1 MRNYWM
7 FYAVSMQEFIAYRL
21 SLIFEFLGLL
31 IKTLLVFSFW
41 SVFVKNGN
49 HVGFESNNEVLG
61 YMVVAAILPTII
73 SSEAGVNLGKRIL
86 SGDIATD
93 LIKPYN
99 TIVMLSVKS
108 LFFNIF
114 KFILF
119 FIPIVTL
126 YNYLG
131 LISVKPQ
138 NIPLFIVSISLATLT
153 MLLLYLFIGMISFWT
168 ENWWGIKILFDG
180 IITFF
185 SGAIIPITLFPKW
198 LQSLNSFLPFQ
209 YTIFLPS
216 KLLITESGAEFW
228 MAILPQLVWIF
239 VLVVIF
245 YFTWRFA
252 LRRLVIFGG

>member
-1 MRNYWM
+1 M
-7 FYAVSMQEFIAYRL
+7 
-21 SLIFEFLGLL
+21 
-31 IKTLLVFSFW
+31 
-41 SVFVKNGN
+41 
-49 HVGFESNNEVLG
+49 
-61 YMVVAAILPTII
+61 
-73 SSEAGVNLGKRIL
+73 
-86 SGDIATD
+86 
-93 LIKPYN
+93 
-99 TIVMLSVKS
+99 
-108 LFFNIF
+108 
-114 KFILF
+114 
-119 FIPIVTL
+119 
-126 YNYLG
+126 
-131 LISVKPQ
+131 
-138 NIPLFIVSISLATLT
+138 
-153 MLLLYLFIGMISFWT
+153 
-168 ENWWGIKILFDG
+168 FDG